1 MLRFNTSARLTTH
14 SWGWF
19 ERGWSSAAPGGIC
32 ELLLRPA
39 CLRILLQCISLFKL
53 CHLLCPVAHNF
64 PFASVSLVQLCS
76 RLQTRVWCQRPWA
89 HREIEGGGLLMQA
102 WSHAVM
108 LKQEKHMPDWCGG
121 QLLGGVPDPKMF
133 THCSHSSVTCNPPL
147 PVVQGHTGCFY
158 EMRDEMCLSLHLQL
172 SGFTPSSA
180 TKVSQHPE
188 PHALYCWQEQWGLK
202 INWWAALSN
211 FSHISVETSF
221 CQLQLWLPRQKEQ
234 RIQLY
239 WQACMNALTA

>member
-89 HREIEGGGLLMQA
+89 HREIEGGGGASDASVITRCHVKTRKTHARLVWWTVAGGSAGPQNVYALLSLIRDLQPPRWSRDKQA
-102 WSHAVM
+102 VSMRWGMKCAF
-108 LKQEKHMPDWCGG
+108 L
-121 QLLGGVPDPKMF
+121 F
-133 THCSHSSVTCNPPL
+133 TSSSQVSPPPL
-147 PVVQGHTGCFY
+147 QQRFHNIQSH
-158 EMRDEMCLSLHLQL
+158 M
-172 SGFTPSSA
+172 
-180 TKVSQHPE
+180 
-188 PHALYCWQEQWGLK
+188 LY
-202 INWWAALSN
+202 
-211 FSHISVETSF
+211 
-221 CQLQLWLPRQKEQ
+221 
-234 RIQLY
+234 
-239 WQACMNALTA
+239 TAGRNSEDSK

>member
-89 HREIEGGGLLMQA
+89 HREIEGGGA
-102 WSHAVM
+102 SDASVITRCHVKTRKTHARLV
-108 LKQEKHMPDWCGG
+108 WWTVAGG
-121 QLLGGVPDPKMF
+121 SAGPQNVYAL
-133 THCSHSSVTCNPPL
+133 
-147 PVVQGHTGCFY
+147 
-158 EMRDEMCLSLHLQL
+158 LSLIRDLQPPPGGPGTYRL
-172 SGFTPSSA
+172 FLWDEGWNVPFSSPPALRFHPLLCNKGFTTSRA
-180 TKVSQHPE
+180 TCSILLAGTVRTQNKLMSR
-188 PHALYCWQEQWGLK
+188 
-202 INWWAALSN
+202 
-211 FSHISVETSF
+211 T
-221 CQLQLWLPRQKEQ
+221 
-234 RIQLY
+234 
-239 WQACMNALTA
+239 

>member
-1 MLRFNTSARLTTH
+1 MLWFNTSARLTTH

-89 HREIEGGGLLMQA
+89 HREIEGGGA
-102 WSHAVM
+102 SDASVITRCHVKTRKTHARLV
-108 LKQEKHMPDWCGG
+108 WWTVAGG
-121 QLLGGVPDPKMF
+121 SAGPQNVYAL
-133 THCSHSSVTCNPPL
+133 
-147 PVVQGHTGCFY
+147 
-158 EMRDEMCLSLHLQL
+158 LSLIRHLQPPPPPGGPGTYRL
-172 SGFTPSSA
+172 FLWDEGWNVPFSSPPALRFHPLLCNKGFTTSRA
-180 TKVSQHPE
+180 TCSILLAGTVRTQNKLMSR
-188 PHALYCWQEQWGLK
+188 
-202 INWWAALSN
+202 
-211 FSHISVETSF
+211 T
-221 CQLQLWLPRQKEQ
+221 
-234 RIQLY
+234 
-239 WQACMNALTA
+239 

>member
-1 MLRFNTSARLTTH
+1 MLRFNTPARLTTH

-64 PFASVSLVQLCS
+64 PFASCLGLSSPAVQSSANS
-76 RLQTRVWCQRPWA
+76 RLMPETMSSLRNRG
-89 HREIEGGGLLMQA
+89 GGGLLMQA

-133 THCSHSSVTCNPPL
+133 THCSHPWPATCNPSPPPGGPGTYRLFLWDEGWNVPFSSPPALRFHPL
-147 PVVQGHTGCFY
+147 LCNK
-158 EMRDEMCLSLHLQL
+158 
-172 SGFTPSSA
+172 GFTTSRA
-180 TKVSQHPE
+180 TCSILLAGTVRTQNKLMSR
-188 PHALYCWQEQWGLK
+188 
-202 INWWAALSN
+202 
-211 FSHISVETSF
+211 T
-221 CQLQLWLPRQKEQ
+221 
-234 RIQLY
+234 
-239 WQACMNALTA
+239 

>member
-133 THCSHSSVTCNPPL
+133 THCSHSSVTCNPP
-147 PVVQGHTGCFY
+147 PSRWSRDIQAVS
-158 EMRDEMCLSLHLQL
+158 MRWGMKCAFLFTSSSQVSPPPLQQRFHNIQ
-172 SGFTPSSA
+172 S
-180 TKVSQHPE
+180 HM
-188 PHALYCWQEQWGLK
+188 LY
-202 INWWAALSN
+202 
-211 FSHISVETSF
+211 
-221 CQLQLWLPRQKEQ
+221 
-234 RIQLY
+234 
-239 WQACMNALTA
+239 TAGRNSEDSK

>member
-1 MLRFNTSARLTTH
+1 MLQFNTPARLTTH

-19 ERGWSSAAPGGIC
+19 ERGWSSAAPWGIY

-39 CLRILLQCISLFKL
+39 CLRILLQCIPLFKL
-53 CHLLCPVAHNF
+53 CDLLCSFCLGLSSPAVQSSANSRLM
-64 PFASVSLVQLCS
+64 PETMSSSRNRRGGGGASDASVITRCHVKTRKTHGRLVWW
-76 RLQTRVWCQRPWA
+76 TVA
-89 HREIEGGGLLMQA
+89 GGSAGPQNVYALL
-102 WSHAVM
+102 
-108 LKQEKHMPDWCGG
+108 
-121 QLLGGVPDPKMF
+121 
-133 THCSHSSVTCNPPL
+133 SSVTCNPPL

-188 PHALYCWQEQWGLK
+188 PHALYCWQKRWGLK

-221 CQLQLWLPRQKEQ
+221 CQLQLWLSRQKEQ
-234 RIQLY
+234 RIRQLY
-239 WQACMNALTA
+239 WRACMNALIA

>member
-89 HREIEGGGLLMQA
+89 HREIEGGGASDASVITRCHVKTRKTHARLVWWTVAGGSAGPQNVYALLSLIRDLQPPPPSRWSRDIQA
-102 WSHAVM
+102 VSMRWGMKCAF
-108 LKQEKHMPDWCGG
+108 L
-121 QLLGGVPDPKMF
+121 F
-133 THCSHSSVTCNPPL
+133 TSSSQVSPPPL
-147 PVVQGHTGCFY
+147 QQRFHNIQSH
-158 EMRDEMCLSLHLQL
+158 M
-172 SGFTPSSA
+172 
-180 TKVSQHPE
+180 
-188 PHALYCWQEQWGLK
+188 LY
-202 INWWAALSN
+202 
-211 FSHISVETSF
+211 
-221 CQLQLWLPRQKEQ
+221 
-234 RIQLY
+234 
-239 WQACMNALTA
+239 TAGRNSEDSK